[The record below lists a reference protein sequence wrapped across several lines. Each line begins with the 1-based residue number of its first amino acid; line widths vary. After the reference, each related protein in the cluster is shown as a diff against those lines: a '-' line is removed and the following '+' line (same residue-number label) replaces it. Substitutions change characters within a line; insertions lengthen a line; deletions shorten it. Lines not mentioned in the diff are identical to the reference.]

1 MNITNDNKY
10 FIYARKS
17 SEAEDRQVAS
27 IDAQIDEL
35 KKIAKEKNLKVV
47 KVFTESQ
54 SAKSPGRPIFGDML
68 ARITRGEANAILC
81 WKLDRLTRNPVDQ
94 GSISWLLQSE
104 TIKQIQTY
112 DRLYLPSDNVLI
124 AGVEFAMANQ
134 YVRDLSTN
142 VKRGVNKK
150 LDSGWLPGT
159 APAGYLNKLDD
170 HTIVIDPERYP
181 LIKQCW
187 ELMLTGNY
195 TVTDV
200 LTKLNEEWN
209 FTSIKRKRSGGTKMS
224 LSGLYNI
231 FTNIFYAGVLPTKG
245 LNKPGKH
252 VPMITLDEFDR
263 VQNILGRK
271 GKPRPQAHRFAFTG
285 IMRCSCG
292 SMITAEKKVK
302 QQKNGNRHEYIYYRC
317 TRSQNRLCQE
327 KAVEVKQV
335 HAQLDTLLE
344 KLTVSERF
352 QTWAIKYLHEIRETE
367 AQSAYQA
374 FENTEKAY
382 ANVIKQLDNLVLTY
396 TSPDNANGE
405 LMTQEDLARAKAKL
419 MTQKTTLETQR
430 KLTGEEKNNWVELSI
445 KTFNFARYARI
456 WFANGDLEAKK
467 AIFSCLGSDFV
478 LKDQK
483 VLITLRE
490 PFKKIFDNLEIA
502 EAEIKANRTYES
514 AAYKR
519 ENSALGA
526 VVPIWQGV

>member
-1 MNITNDNKY
+1 
-10 FIYARKS
+10 
-17 SEAEDRQVAS
+17 
-27 IDAQIDEL
+27 
-35 KKIAKEKNLKVV
+35 
-47 KVFTESQ
+47 
-54 SAKSPGRPIFGDML
+54 
-68 ARITRGEANAILC
+68 
-81 WKLDRLTRNPVDQ
+81 
-94 GSISWLLQSE
+94 
-104 TIKQIQTY
+104 
-112 DRLYLPSDNVLI
+112 
-124 AGVEFAMANQ
+124 
-134 YVRDLSTN
+134 
-142 VKRGVNKK
+142 
-150 LDSGWLPGT
+150 
-159 APAGYLNKLDD
+159 
-170 HTIVIDPERYP
+170 
-181 LIKQCW
+181 
-187 ELMLTGNY
+187 
-195 TVTDV
+195 
-200 LTKLNEEWN
+200 
-209 FTSIKRKRSGGTKMS
+209 MS

-252 VPMITLDEFDR
+252 TAMITLDEFDR

-302 QQKNGNRHEYIYYRC
+302 HQKNGNVHEYTYYRC

-327 KAVEVKQV
+327 KAVEVQQV
-335 HAQLDTLLE
+335 HAQLDALLE
-344 KLTVSERF
+344 NLTISERF

-367 AQSAYQA
+367 ALTAYQA

-396 TSPDNANGE
+396 TSPANANGE

-419 MTQKTTLETQR
+419 MKDKTSLEMQR
-430 KLTGEEKNNWVELSI
+430 KLTGEEKNNWIELSI

-490 PFKKIFDNLEIA
+490 PFKQIFDNLKVA
-502 EAEIKANRTYES
+502 EAEIKANRTSENAIYNRES
-514 AAYKR
+514 
-519 ENSALGA
+519 SALGA
-526 VVPIWQGV
+526 AVLTWQGV